1 MIKVIRKE
9 SNQEPTDTISTRD
22 IVAIET
28 DYAVI
33 LTEAVKQSV
42 EITYDELGYPNV
54 GTVDLGVQYDHR
66 VTWLHFNLDKLLW
79 HLDEER
85 GYTENTRNN
94 YYTFKVA
101 FSKINGTEASEASV
115 WEFDGYD
122 FEVPRGL
129 TKEAG
134 LYQIV
139 LIIEEYQYDDL
150 VGNIKIETEDFLERF
165 VAKPIRGRVAETF
178 YDPTF
183 DISDTVTETDQ
194 EAALVKPKIL
204 CTLTDNGTFAPDTRE
219 LGQKHDSFIRYFKF
233 NPRRISAHLNDFYLF
248 AIFKQGDKFHYS
260 MFEKTSPDDPYDDYS
275 VSYPVIAW
283 VPREVYQSEG
293 LWQVAIIAFTGDFD
307 DINNIEEDN
316 GNYYFYVSKEVKMT
330 VANNNLSLADIEKEP
345 VVSITTNLLTDL
357 GEVIITS
364 DDELY
369 QVNRNK

>member
-1 MIKVIRKE
+1 M
-9 SNQEPTDTISTRD
+9 
-22 IVAIET
+22 
-28 DYAVI
+28 
-33 LTEAVKQSV
+33 
-42 EITYDELGYPNV
+42 
-54 GTVDLGVQYDHR
+54 
-66 VTWLHFNLDKLLW
+66 
-79 HLDEER
+79 
-85 GYTENTRNN
+85 
-94 YYTFKVA
+94 
-101 FSKINGTEASEASV
+101 
-115 WEFDGYD
+115 
-122 FEVPRGL
+122 
-129 TKEAG
+129 
-134 LYQIV
+134 
-139 LIIEEYQYDDL
+139 
-150 VGNIKIETEDFLERF
+150 GNIKIETEEFLERF